1 MVSFH
6 EPVEHVFLLDAVME
20 DDGVVVQGEQ
30 ILGETVG
37 DGLQGRQLSLH
48 RGLIPYAERYLVVCL
63 VLAIDYHE
71 VNLCITGFAYIDF
84 TAMGG
89 VKVRF

>member
-1 MVSFH
+1 MSFLLFVSFH

-37 DGLQGRQLSLH
+37 DGL
-48 RGLIPYAERYLVVCL
+48 
-63 VLAIDYHE
+63 
-71 VNLCITGFAYIDF
+71 
-84 TAMGG
+84 
-89 VKVRF
+89 